1 MFRKCHREKHRKNQN
16 NMDFWGYWNHT
27 GLEVKFN
34 HLTLLKIIDFHGT
47 EEELSFVA
55 FMLNNSPMIQE
66 IHVTFSIYLMGMQ
79 LNLEKRL
86 LQMFEQ
92 SNTSQSVPSFLF
104 FEHQAS
110 SIKHQ
115 APS

>member
-55 FMLNNSPMIQE
+55 FILNNSPMIDPRNTRNVFNIFNGHATQ
-66 IHVTFSIYLMGMQ
+66 FG
-79 LNLEKRL
+79 EK
-86 LQMFEQ
+86 
-92 SNTSQSVPSFLF
+92 V
-104 FEHQAS
+104 A
-110 SIKHQ
+110 
-115 APS
+115 AYV